1 MTRIKLNFP
10 EKVIFSTSIPV
21 RISDINYGGH
31 VGNDSV
37 LNIAHEARIR
47 FLNSLGYSE
56 TDIEGMS
63 IIMTDA
69 VINYKN
75 QGYYGDIL
83 KIDVS
88 ANDIKNNGFDLYY
101 KMTNEKTGIEI
112 ARVKTGIA
120 FFDYKNNKLTRLPE
134 AFFHKMNSHT
144 F

>member
-120 FFDYKNNKLTRLPE
+120 FFDYTQRKTVRIPE
-134 AFFHKMNSHT
+134 AFKNRVEEIS
-144 F
+144 